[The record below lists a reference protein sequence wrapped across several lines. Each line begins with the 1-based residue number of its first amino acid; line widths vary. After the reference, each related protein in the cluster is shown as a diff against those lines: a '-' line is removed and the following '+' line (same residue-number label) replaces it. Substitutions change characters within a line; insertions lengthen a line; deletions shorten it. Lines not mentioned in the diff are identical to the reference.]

1 MRLVRMKEGC
11 PIYLST
17 NVYFFSSLLQV
28 LAVALA
34 YFVVAASADC
44 GLLGKWRN
52 VNEYYEN
59 TTLVTYETNRE
70 FASTMTETVKVTAGA
85 LCTSNT
91 LSAVF
96 NYQNYQSDFSMIQY
110 QRTSCSVDVA
120 GCGTCAQPTTGAET
134 YTFSSNCNKVTFEVN
149 GKRTTYDNTYRPPTP
164 PPTTPVPTTAAPT
177 TAAPTTPVPTT
188 AAPTNPPTNPPPTA
202 TPTSAAPPS
211 GGACDHI
218 GTWDI
223 TEVVDAGSGMG
234 YAFEFAMVRTY
245 TATTIEDAVAVSMSP
260 AGNCETNTITSSY
273 TYKLTAD
280 GIYTYTTVSCRV
292 DKAGCGSCADDDEG
306 DGTVE
311 FFVSSACNMLT
322 LVEDG
327 EAMVLHLVWRP
338 ESISSN
344 DGLVTGLIVGLV
356 LAILVAVAVSIAF
369 FLYWRKTNAAKV
381 AHFAEL
387 NEPLAANGSM

>member
-188 AAPTNPPTNPPPTA
+188 AAPTHPPPH
-202 TPTSAAPPS
+202 PPPPAPPPPPARPPHARPPPARPHHARPDARRPHDPAHDPPPDGPPPL
-211 GGACDHI
+211 GGPA
-218 GTWDI
+218 
-223 TEVVDAGSGMG
+223 ERRR
-234 YAFEFAMVRTY
+234 VRPHRH
-245 TATTIEDAVAVSMSP
+245 V
-260 AGNCETNTITSSY
+260 GHH
-273 TYKLTAD
+273 
-280 GIYTYTTVSCRV
+280 R
-292 DKAGCGSCADDDEG
+292 G
-306 DGTVE
+306 DRLWHGVR
-311 FFVSSACNMLT
+311 L
-322 LVEDG
+322 
-327 EAMVLHLVWRP
+327 
-338 ESISSN
+338 
-344 DGLVTGLIVGLV
+344 
-356 LAILVAVAVSIAF
+356 
-369 FLYWRKTNAAKV
+369 
-381 AHFAEL
+381 
-387 NEPLAANGSM
+387 